1 MQNVVDRVRE
11 GEAGQLDTTRFKYHM
26 RLLGVKE
33 NVKKVHFQPPKYL
46 AGAELNI
53 SAYELRY

>member
-1 MQNVVDRVRE
+1 MDRVRE